1 MSFTLTFSHVGIY
14 VKDMAPMVDFYTR
27 FMGFAVADR
36 GARTG
41 GGEIVFLTRDSG
53 EHHQFVLASGR
64 PDELQFNIVNQL
76 SFRVDSL
83 ATLKE
88 MHEGLKQEKKVSNI
102 TTLTHGNALS
112 CYFHDPE
119 NNRIE
124 LLIDTPWYVPQ
135 PHRLLVDLT
144 LPDAEL
150 WALIEK
156 HVRATPGFKP
166 VAEWKQEIERKI
178 AAAGAARRTA
188 GARQPELAKG

>member
-1 MSFTLTFSHVGIY
+1 MYSLTFSHVGIY
-14 VKDMAPMVDFYTR
+14 VADIARMVDFYTH
-27 FMGFAVADR
+27 FLGFAVADR
-36 GARTG
+36 GPHPN
-41 GGEIVFLTRDSG
+41 GEIVFLTRDPR
-53 EHHQFVLASGR
+53 EHHQLVLVSGR
-64 PDELQFNIVNQL
+64 PADMQFNIVNQL